1 MFRAVPVTCSLHS
14 LRYAHGLWG
23 VGGDIRLIPIPAALP
38 ATLSSIPFIENDL
51 VTMLAKEIRTG
62 VSLLVVTLTAVLTVP
77 SVAAAEQMLE
87 VAVPF
92 TNNMILQRQVAV
104 PVWGFDQPGT
114 KVTVEF
120 AGQKK
125 TTMTDQQGDWMVR
138 LDPLTASREERILKI
153 ANHRDDSIT
162 LESVLVGEVWFS
174 SGQSNMVWTAGSSMC
189 RELASEIA
197 GSKTSIPIRE
207 INISTVSALYPQKKA
222 TSEQGWQ
229 THQNASGFSALSLAF
244 AYELYKELDV
254 PIGILLS
261 AHSNTRIEAFTQRQ
275 AIEQHAGLEVDA
287 QLIQDA
293 DPTAEQG
300 RNAFARYYEDLA
312 SWQKIAGQA
321 ADAGG
326 RMPSRPG
333 LPGIAG
339 MWRGPSQFFNGKINP
354 VIPYA
359 VRGAIWCQGTSNSG
373 DGRIYARRMEALV
386 DGWRDAWQ
394 MPDMPF
400 YFTQMQCYGSPDP
413 NTVGF
418 ADIRQVQHKFFMEN
432 RDHVGMVVQSDLNS
446 ARPQG
451 IHYFNKLHPGMRM
464 AGWALAKQY
473 GRDIP
478 YTGPIYTGYEVEGNK
493 VIVSFEQ
500 ASLFGGLMVGSKGL
514 AKDYREQGK
523 YVEPAKPTPTG
534 QLNHFR
540 ICGKDHVWHAAA
552 AVISGDSVVVAC
564 DSVSHPIGVQYAYNA
579 VPENSNLYN
588 KAGLPATPFAAVNG
602 ELIFEEDDLEKA
614 AALKARYAQYTDP
627 DYPILQ
633 VVEYFRDGAVIQRDR
648 PIPVWGHANKG
659 VEVTVSLGGVTR
671 TAVANE
677 LQQWAVVFPPR
688 EASSEPISLSVNSTH
703 GHSKTVNQILVGDVW
718 YLTGS
723 TLLNGEMAFNR
734 RVEAAT
740 PPTELPLVREFRRK
754 TSAST
759 FATPRKRKFETGG
772 GKYRSSWMGTDD
784 WEGDRGVTMFAYHF
798 AKTLNRKGVPQGFI
812 TMSSGRG
819 GRSGQMAS
827 PLSWTSFT
835 GVKDVKNPLFKARLD
850 ELFMQY
856 PNTDVAR
863 TAVAKH
869 VQEVKGFVRAIEN
882 IDALDAAPLAAPP
895 FPEAGKGSEVAGDT
909 IPTYAYNWCVSPM
922 TPMAVAGVIWI
933 PAESNIGYDPSVYA
947 AELEIYAR
955 SLTGTYGQDE
965 VQFIFAQP
973 SVSLV
978 EKIRVPNLP
987 AAKRVTFEN
996 WPKSLQQTAIEM
1008 AKIAD

>member
-1 MFRAVPVTCSLHS
+1 LHS

-464 AGWALAKQY
+464 ARWALAKQY